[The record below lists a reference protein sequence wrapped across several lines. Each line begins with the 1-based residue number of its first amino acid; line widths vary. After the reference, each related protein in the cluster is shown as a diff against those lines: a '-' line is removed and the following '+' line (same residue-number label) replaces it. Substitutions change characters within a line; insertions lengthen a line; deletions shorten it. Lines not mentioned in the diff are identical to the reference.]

1 MGPHFKE
8 VKAVKPLIPVKFE
21 IFLFETSKVVTPLIF
36 AVNTWPSTSPES
48 NANSIKARSKLGSGM
63 SVFWL
68 KPTNA
73 KPKNKIRS
81 NFFIIE
87 WIAN

>member
-21 IFLFETSKVVTPLIF
+21 TSKVVTPLRF